1 MDSIPAHECQ
11 HKGLLMA
18 TRTALSVAR
27 TSSFSKKSKQNRPA
41 ARRARLSPASHVA
54 ASRSTASPSEA
65 PRLRLFAARTGDQP
79 LIHELLVSVF
89 HGPSLSEFQA
99 QLDEPGYAAAD
110 RLIVKDGEEI
120 AAHLR
125 LAKQTIHVDSEAL
138 SAARFMDL
146 ATAPEFRERGL
157 ATALIAAGERA
168 AAERG
173 SLVGL
178 TRTRVPAL
186 FAQHGWSI
194 CGRHTF
200 SEASPRSVLAELAV
214 DVAATAA
221 EGQSSPLSKHLPE
234 TIIVRP
240 LRRIELRAIV
250 RLYEQHLSGK
260 SGWPTRS
267 EEYWEWLLARGACDH
282 VYVASNSAD
291 TSDFEHIT
299 NSIIG
304 YACVRQSRIVELVAG
319 SRNDVARQLI
329 ERVCADTREQD
340 GWTVRYDAPAN
351 DSLHDV
357 FRRAGG
363 RVTINQEVGGEFF
376 MAKLLDPLQALRRL
390 VSLLAARARAAKAP
404 LPLELGIE
412 LRSGGGRKAPASS
425 GVLERFRLL
434 LDKRSARVETG
445 GPSKHC
451 LVLAYSDLA
460 PLLLGDVGAE
470 SMIQSNRARAT
481 TPRAKQLAVIMFP
494 GESYYRPPLDDLLA

>member
-1 MDSIPAHECQ
+1 
-11 HKGLLMA
+11 MA

-27 TSSFSKKSKQNRPA
+27 SSSFSKKSKPTRPA
-41 ARRARLSPASHVA
+41 ANAAHRLPAK
-54 ASRSTASPSEA
+54 STAPPCEA

-79 LIHELLVSVF
+79 SIHELLVSVF
-89 HGPSLSEFQA
+89 HGPSLTEFQA
-99 QLDEPGYAAAD
+99 QLDEPGYVASD

-125 LAKQTIHVDSEAL
+125 LAKQAIQVDSAVIP
-138 SAARFMDL
+138 AARFMDL

-173 SLVGL
+173 ALAGL

-186 FAQHGWSI
+186 FARHGWSY

-200 SEASPRSVLAELAV
+200 SEASPRAVLAEMAADAAIAAASGNASPLAV
-214 DVAATAA
+214 QVS
-221 EGQSSPLSKHLPE
+221 EP
-234 TIIVRP
+234 IIVRP
-240 LRRIELRAIV
+240 LRRIELRAVV
-250 RLYEQHLSGK
+250 RLYDQNLAGR

-267 EEYWEWLLARGACDH
+267 EEYWEWLLARGACDRI
-282 VYVASNSAD
+282 YVASNSPD

-299 NSIIG
+299 NSIMG

-319 SRNDVARQLI
+319 GRDDVARQLI

-340 GWTVRYDAPAN
+340 GWAVRYDAPAS

-363 RVTINQEVGGEFF
+363 RLTINQDVGGECF
-376 MAKLLDPLQALRRL
+376 MAKLLDPLEALRK
-390 VSLLAARARAAKAP
+390 LAGMLAIRARAAKLA

-412 LRSGGGRKAPASS
+412 LRSGGGRTARSS
-425 GVLERFRLL
+425 GGVLERFRLL

-451 LVLAYSDLA
+451 LVLAYCDLA
-460 PLLLGDVGAE
+460 PLLLGDLGAMA
-470 SMIQSNRARAT
+470 MIESNRLR
-481 TPRAKQLAVIMFP
+481 PSSQRAKQIAGVIFP
-494 GESYYRPPLDDLLA
+494 ADIYFRPPLDDLLA